1 MINDIDTDEK
11 GMEQCS
17 IIDSSNKI
25 RRRRTG
31 TTSEVDDYCYSRNY
45 KHKHNRSFLRYYS
58 SALEIINEEEHQQQ
72 QQQSQWSEDED
83 EDENKTA
90 DSDNDDDDTFLPSSF
105 VPRMTTTTDFCLSQ
119 RRMKKSHSVS
129 SSSSSLS
136 SLLLLLEEENKQD
149 QNRIHHHVV
158 HNSIAASLAYIIYCT
173 AKSAYKVLY
182 NLVVAVFLLLCSNA

>member
-1 MINDIDTDEK
+1 M
-11 GMEQCS
+11 G
-17 IIDSSNKI
+17 KI

-45 KHKHNRSFLRYYS
+45 KHKHNRSFFRYYS

-83 EDENKTA
+83 EDENESA
-90 DSDNDDDDTFLPSSF
+90 DSDDDDDDTFSPSSF

-129 SSSSSLS
+129 SSLSSLS
-136 SLLLLLEEENKQD
+136 SLFCLEEEEKQD
-149 QNRIHHHVV
+149 HHSIHHVPV
-158 HNSIAASLAYIIYCT
+158 HNGTGLHYT
-173 AKSAYKVLY
+173 AKSA
-182 NLVVAVFLLLCSNA
+182 

>member
-1 MINDIDTDEK
+1 MINDIDTDDN
-11 GMEQCS
+11 GMDS

-25 RRRRTG
+25 IRRRTG

-72 QQQSQWSEDED
+72 QQQSQWSEDKD
-83 EDENKTA
+83 EDENENETA
-90 DSDNDDDDTFLPSSF
+90 DSHDDDDDTFSPSFF

-129 SSSSSLS
+129 SSLS
-136 SLLLLLEEENKQD
+136 SLFLLEEEEKQD
-149 QNRIHHHVV
+149 HNRIHHVPV
-158 HNSIAASLAYIIYCT
+158 HNGTGLHYT
-173 AKSAYKVLY
+173 AKSA
-182 NLVVAVFLLLCSNA
+182 